1 MVKKQ
6 LKLLLL
12 DRLSAGPFHFCHLQS
27 RNSLERRTP
36 ETNCIMIFQKI
47 THFRQSSLLFCNSEL
62 SLYAEKIPIS
72 VFRRQI
78 YCWMRNC
85 FPAFVFSVIQ
95 AASKSNGKL
104 VFALQFFAR
113 HHGISSCREHLQ
125 LSRAPSS
132 CPGLVPAVVES
143 THSCQ
148 EYRKN
153 LQLSEL
159 PTAVESIFSCRE
171 HLQLSKVPPA
181 VKSTSTCPKYLQ
193 LSRTPPVVES
203 ISSCREHLQLS
214 KVSPVVQ
221 NTSSCQEHLQLS
233 KVSSVVENT
242 SSCPKYL
249 QLSRASPVVEST
261 PSCREHLHLSK
272 VPPVVKSDFCQ
283 TGSVILTFIL
293 NFWAAQEELQEPKNR
308 TRK

>member
-6 LKLLLL
+6 PKLLLL
-12 DRLSAGPFHFCHLQS
+12 NRLSAGPFHFCHLQS
-27 RNSLERRTP
+27 RNSLERRICTP
-36 ETNCIMIFQKI
+36 ETNRIMIFQKI

-62 SLYAEKIPIS
+62 SLYAEKISIS

-85 FPAFVFSVIQ
+85 FSAFIFSVIQ
-95 AASKSNGKL
+95 ATSKSDGKL
-104 VFALQFFAR
+104 VFALQFFER

-132 CPGLVPAVVES
+132 CQGQVPAVVES

-153 LQLSEL
+153 LQLSGV

-181 VKSTSTCPKYLQ
+181 VESTSTCPKYLQ
-193 LSRTPPVVES
+193 SRTPPVVES
-203 ISSCREHLQLS
+203 TSSCREHLQLS
-214 KVSPVVQ
+214 KVSPVVE
-221 NTSSCQEHLQLS
+221 S
-233 KVSSVVENT
+233 T

-249 QLSRASPVVEST
+249 QLSRAPPVVQST
-261 PSCREHLHLSK
+261 SSCREHLQLSR
-272 VPPVVKSDFCQ
+272 VPPAVENTSTCPKYLQLSR
-283 TGSVILTFIL
+283 VIFVRQGASYSPLR
-293 NFWAAQEELQEPKNR
+293 QR
-308 TRK
+308 S